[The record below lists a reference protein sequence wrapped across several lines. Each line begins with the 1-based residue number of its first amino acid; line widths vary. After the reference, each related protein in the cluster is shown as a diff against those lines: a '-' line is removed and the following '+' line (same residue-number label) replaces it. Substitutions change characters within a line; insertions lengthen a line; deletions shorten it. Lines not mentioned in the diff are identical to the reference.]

1 MTVCLAVLGL
11 LKMADF
17 ASLNS
22 NTAATDMQGFSFGF
36 MSTESNVCRNVGN
49 RVRGSSA
56 AGRTMVLL
64 LFSKLQS

>member
-1 MTVCLAVLGL
+1 MIVCLAVLGL

-22 NTAATDMQGFSFGF
+22 NTAATYMQGRGFGF
-36 MSTESNVCRNVGN
+36 MFTESNACRNVSN
-49 RVRGSSA
+49 RVGGSSA

-64 LFSKLQS
+64 LFSKLPS